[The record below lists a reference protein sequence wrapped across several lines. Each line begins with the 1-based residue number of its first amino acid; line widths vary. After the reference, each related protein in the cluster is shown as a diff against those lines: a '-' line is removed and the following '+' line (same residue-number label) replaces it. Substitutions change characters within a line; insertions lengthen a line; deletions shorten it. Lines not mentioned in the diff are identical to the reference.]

1 MAVSGVAYT
10 EKPASNGIPSALDDN
25 KALVMAEMPNTP
37 AAPAQDTD
45 AGELRVAQDPAT
57 DSSTS
62 GSAPIEAPAG
72 GTLRG
77 AAIARIEADT
87 ERMPHVANVACYT
100 PGCKE
105 YGQQPP
111 ATTDTAAATETP
123 AVTDV
128 ATYVDAPAAADS
140 PAATEVPEGTEDPVA
155 A

>member
-1 MAVSGVAYT
+1 
-10 EKPASNGIPSALDDN
+10 
-25 KALVMAEMPNTP
+25 MAEMPNTP

-45 AGELRVAQDPAT
+45 AGELRVAQVPAT

-62 GSAPIEAPAG
+62 DSAPIEAPAG

-87 ERMPHVANVACYT
+87 ERKPHVANVACYT

-123 AVTDV
+123 ATTEAPAVTDA
-128 ATYVDAPAAADS
+128 ATSDDAPTAVDS
-140 PAATEVPEGTEDPVA
+140 PAATEAPEGTEDLVA